1 MIAHLMSQH
10 EDQYK
15 DQQQNKLA
23 AKNASQRNRQSK
35 QTEQQRNEA
44 NVKRNTNR
52 IDKKQRMEARRES
65 RKHACQEARDAY
77 WADKPYYTSRDEFIE
92 LCREATLTE
101 SRTEE
106 MRAQWVKHR
115 GADVSAQTCI
125 TYMLSPLN

>member
-1 MIAHLMSQH
+1 MTTHMSITH
-10 EDQYK
+10 K
-15 DQQQNKLA
+15 DEGRVKDRERRDEINAKRRAKGKERREEINARKRAETLA
-23 AKNASQRNRQSK
+23 ARLEKH
-35 QTEQQRNEA
+35 
-44 NVKRNTNR
+44 KRAHQ
-52 IDKKQRMEARRES
+52 D
-65 RKHACQEARDAY
+65 ARDAY

-106 MRAQWVKHR
+106 MRARWVKHR